1 MTFEMLTLRSHS
13 ATCWRQKDELFN
25 DFISLENRDIT
36 MNRSAYI
43 RTPLLSLR
51 RNESSSHLR
60 PKTTPIFRKE
70 SPQKTNIDDFGL
82 LFTPKRIS
90 YRVEKALKQTE
101 TEKGLCFYK
110 GKPKRMVV
118 TDRGQCV
125 QTVPTSTVVKDND
138 FYCYQENR
146 LNEESTPSSCET
158 SEVSSTEYTETTES
172 LSLMPGV
179 FENKSPKPRIFVRL
193 RQLSVHERVIEWL
206 FRSCNHP
213 CKTLP
218 LI

>member
-1 MTFEMLTLRSHS
+1 MLTLRSNS
-13 ATCWRQKDELFN
+13 ATCWRHKDEITNLN
-25 DFISLENRDIT
+25 YGSENRRFTMIT
-36 MNRSAYI
+36 SAY
-43 RTPLLSLR
+43 TKSPLLSLR
-51 RNESSSHLR
+51 NRESTRLR
-60 PKTTPIFRKE
+60 PKTTPLVSKE
-70 SPQKTNIDDFGL
+70 ATKTSNIEDFGL

-101 TEKGLCFYK
+101 TEKGVCFYK

-118 TDRGQCV
+118 TERGQCV
-125 QTVPTSTVVKDND
+125 QTIPESTIVRDND
-138 FYCYQENR
+138 FYFYQDEH
-146 LNEESTPSSCET
+146 LNQDSTPSSCQT
-158 SEVSSTEYTETTES
+158 SEASSTVYTETTES

-206 FRSCNHP
+206 YRSCTHP
-213 CKTLP
+213 SKTLP

>member
-1 MTFEMLTLRSHS
+1 MTTMLTFRSNS
-13 ATCWRQKDELFN
+13 ATCWRHNDRLSKDFSFEYG
-25 DFISLENRDIT
+25 DCD
-36 MNRSAYI
+36 MKQSAYT

-51 RNESSSHLR
+51 ESQPKSRLR
-60 PKTTPIFRKE
+60 PKTTPVASKE
-70 SPQKTNIDDFGL
+70 ALQTQNVIDFGL

-101 TEKGLCFYK
+101 QEKGVCFYK
-110 GKPKRMVV
+110 GKPSRMVV
-118 TDRGQCV
+118 TNRGGI
-125 QTVPTSTVVKDND
+125 VVSDPISAVVRDND
-138 FYCYQENR
+138 FYCYQEEQLYQRSTSSHNS
-146 LNEESTPSSCET
+146 ESA
-158 SEVSSTEYTETTES
+158 STEYTETTES

-206 FRSCNHP
+206 YRSCNHP

>member
-1 MTFEMLTLRSHS
+1 MLTLRSNS
-13 ATCWRQKDELFN
+13 ATCWRHKDELYEDYNFSN
-25 DFISLENRDIT
+25 SRSFAMKT
-36 MNRSAYI
+36 SAYT

-51 RNESSSHLR
+51 NSDSSSLR
-60 PKTTPIFRKE
+60 PRPNTTPLDSKE
-70 SPQKTNIDDFGL
+70 AYKRNNIEDFGL

-101 TEKGLCFYK
+101 TEKGVCFYK

-118 TDRGQCV
+118 TERGESV
-125 QTVPTSTVVKDND
+125 QTIPESTIVRDND
-138 FYCYQENR
+138 FYFYQDEQ
-146 LNEESTPSSCET
+146 LNPNNTPSSFQ
-158 SEVSSTEYTETTES
+158 SSDASSTAYTETTES

-193 RQLSVHERVIEWL
+193 RQLSVHERVLEWL
-206 FRSCNHP
+206 YKSCNHP
-213 CKTLP
+213 SKTLP